1 MLYKPVSYS
10 IQLDFG
16 LTTTNLNLGDGRLNL
31 ALRKWQ
37 NSGGRPVH
45 QVPISQQN
53 IFKYY
58 IIVLVLLTLGR
69 KGKHFWKIQITQTV
83 LMLWMCNAEW
93 NYFLMNLFQ
102 RFIKRILKN
111 VYLIDIL

>member
-37 NSGGRPVH
+37 KSECGWE
-45 QVPISQQN
+45 
-53 IFKYY
+53 KD
-58 IIVLVLLTLGR
+58 VLVTSYDC
-69 KGKHFWKIQITQTV
+69 TPSS
-83 LMLWMCNAEW
+83 
-93 NYFLMNLFQ
+93 NL
-102 RFIKRILKN
+102 
-111 VYLIDIL
+111 